1 MGATTVT
8 AGNWVR
14 AAAVVL
20 VALLVQ
26 QALLD
31 HLRIAGT
38 HPDVMLLVAVA
49 AGYVGGPGRGVVVG
63 FGAGVVADLFL
74 PTTFGMSALVGALLA
89 YGIAVATSSLVRSS
103 IGLQVVTGAAGTA
116 LGLCMYATLGA
127 VLGYPEMI
135 THDLV
140 PALAVSTPV
149 AAVLSV
155 PAMRLLAW
163 AITSDAA
170 ARRAGIRTRS
180 L

>member
-1 MGATTVT
+1 MTV
-8 AGNWVR
+8 GNWAR
-14 AAAVVL
+14 AAVVVL

-49 AGYVGGPGRGVVVG
+49 AGYVGGAGRGAVVG
-63 FGAGVVADLFL
+63 FLTGVAADLFL
-74 PTTFGMSALVGALLA
+74 PTPFGMSALVGAVLA

-103 IGLQVVTGAAGTA
+103 TALQVVTGAGGTA
-116 LGLCMYATLGA
+116 AGLCLYATLGA
-127 VLGYPEMI
+127 VLGYPAMLN
-135 THDLV
+135 HNLV

-155 PAMRLLAW
+155 PTMRLVAW
-163 AITSDAA
+163 AITSESA
-170 ARRAGIRTRS
+170 ARRAGIGTRS
-180 L
+180 R